1 MKRLS
6 RICFITGSE
15 NIESAVPLI
24 LEAGIR
30 WVQYRE
36 KNKTKREMFFDA
48 LKLREITRS
57 FGACFIVNDYA
68 DIALAVDADGVH
80 LGQDDLP
87 IKEARRIMGSRII
100 GISTRNVQEAVE
112 AERDGADYI
121 GFGSIFLTTTKE
133 DTVLQGLDALRRI
146 RQSVK
151 IPVVAIGGINTDNVK
166 AVFDAGCD
174 GVAVSSWLLRGDI
187 KENARRFLSIIEEVQ
202 R

>member
-1 MKRLS
+1 VKRLS

-36 KNKTKREMFFDA
+36 KNKTRREMFFDA

-174 GVAVSSWLLRGDI
+174 GVAVSSGLLRGDI

>member
-174 GVAVSSWLLRGDI
+174 GVAVSSGLLRGDI

>member
-1 MKRLS
+1 VKRLS

-174 GVAVSSWLLRGDI
+174 GVAVSSGLLRGDI